1 MRALAVRAVSR
12 LRRAAGVDGA
22 VGYTALARVCSIVSS
37 VGTVLLLV
45 KFLGPIEQGY
55 YYTLLS
61 LVLLQTVFELG
72 FSFVIQ
78 QYAAHESVLCTFSS
92 DGCVEGDPTAHARLA
107 SVLQLAVRWYLFA
120 SVVIAVILLPAGFI
134 FFSHK
139 SQGAVQVAWQG
150 PWTAAVLAS
159 AGCFLVAP
167 IYSFLDGCGQIRQV
181 AKARFAQAAAV
192 LVMSWTAMVSG
203 HGLYASA
210 MVNLGAVVVGAV
222 FLSRRRRLL
231 LGLLRHPSHE
241 GAVSWRHEIWPFQW
255 KIAVSWLCTLFITQ
269 MFVPVLFLAR
279 GPIAAGRM
287 GMSINIVAYIPI
299 VVLSW
304 ITTKATPFGQLIKLG
319 RFEELDH
326 LFFRTFRQSLS
337 LLLMLIL
344 ACLAGVIVVRYL
356 APGLTM
362 RMETP
367 IIFAFLLATAISSFS
382 VQSMAIYLRSFKE
395 EPFLIQSIVI
405 FSITAIGVIVAAPR
419 WGSLGIAVCYFLSS
433 GIVGLAAATVIFRS
447 RRKLRRGPSADLPKE
462 KLGVG
467 PIEARPAM
475 ITGRISA
482 GG

>member
-1 MRALAVRAVSR
+1 MRALGAKSVSR
-12 LRRAAGVDGA
+12 LRHLAGVDGA

-37 VGTVLLLV
+37 IGTVLLLV
-45 KFLGPIEQGY
+45 KFLNSVEQGY

-92 DGCVEGDPTAHARLA
+92 DGCVDGDPTAHARLA

-120 SVVIAVILLPAGFI
+120 SVVIALVLLPAGFI
-134 FFSHK
+134 FFSHRG
-139 SQGAVQVAWQG
+139 QGTVHVAWQG
-150 PWTAAVLAS
+150 PWIAAVLAS

-181 AKARFAQAAAV
+181 AQARFAQAVTV
-192 LVMSWTAMVSG
+192 LVMSWTAMASG

-210 MVNLGAVVVGAV
+210 MVNLGAVVVGTA
-222 FLSRRRRLL
+222 FISRRPRLL
-231 LGLLRHPSHE
+231 LGLLRYPSHE

-319 RFEELDH
+319 RFQELDH
-326 LFFRTFRQSLS
+326 LFFRTFQQSLS
-337 LLLMLIL
+337 LLLMMIM
-344 ACLAGVIVVRYL
+344 ACMAGVIAVRHL
-356 APGLTM
+356 APRLAV

-367 IIFAFLLATAISSFS
+367 TIFAFLLVTAISTFA
-382 VQSMAIYLRSFKE
+382 VQSMGVYLRSFKE
-395 EPFLIQSIVI
+395 EPFLIQSVII
-405 FSITAIGVIVAAPR
+405 FSLTTVIVTVAAPR
-419 WGSLGIAVCYFLSS
+419 WGSLGIAVGYFLSN
-433 GIVGLAAATVIFRS
+433 GVVGLAAATVIFRS
-447 RRKLRRGPSADLPKE
+447 KRRIRQCVKRATPLEPVDAI
-462 KLGVG
+462 GV
-467 PIEARPAM
+467 
-475 ITGRISA
+475 
-482 GG
+482 